1 MKKLNR
7 LYWIAGL
14 LALTAQDVVLARG
27 GHGHGH
33 GHHGHGHH
41 GHRHSHFNFGI
52 SMGGFAPG
60 FYGSSFY
67 PYGYSAYPG
76 PFFAPPRYGYSPVVT
91 APVKPPVYIQREQTA
106 AAQPSTNYWHY
117 CRNPEGYYP
126 SVKNCPEG
134 WIQVA
139 PQPLAP

>member
-7 LYWIAGL
+7 FYWIAGL
-14 LALTAQDVVLARG
+14 LALMAQDAALARG

-52 SMGGFAPG
+52 TMGGFAPS

-67 PYGYSAYPG
+67 PYSYSAYSG
-76 PFFAPPRYGYSPVVT
+76 PFFAPPRYRYPPAVI
-91 APVKPPVYIQREQTA
+91 APVTPPVYIQREQSVTA
-106 AAQPSTNYWHY
+106 QSQTNYWHY
-117 CRNPEGYYP
+117 CRAPAGYYP
-126 SVKNCPEG
+126 AVKNCPEG

-139 PQPLAP
+139 PQPPAP

>member
-7 LYWIAGL
+7 FYWIAGL
-14 LALTAQDVVLARG
+14 MALMAQDAALARG

-41 GHRHSHFNFGI
+41 GHRHSHLNFGI
-52 SMGGFAPG
+52 TMGGFAPS

-67 PYGYSAYPG
+67 PYSYSAYSG
-76 PFFAPPRYGYSPVVT
+76 PFFAPPRYRYPPAVI
-91 APVKPPVYIQREQTA
+91 APVTPPVYIQREQIA
-106 AAQPSTNYWHY
+106 AAQSQTNYWHY

-126 SVKNCPEG
+126 TVKNCPEG

-139 PQPLAP
+139 PQPPIP